1 MKGADNQHAIWIFL
15 MLFLSL
21 FFEINGDLALTR
33 EPFHTI
39 PAGNTSNRNETY
51 FKTFD
56 FMRSKNGIFEIKQDN
71 WMDASLSLGF
81 GDRYFTEYRRQ
92 ESLQYQ
98 TDRILDDCMFN
109 LQMIQLAMKL
119 YADDHEGRLPLAY
132 TVDRDGK
139 PLHSWRTL
147 LLPYFSA
154 DKTLKFLYEK
164 IRLDEPWDSE
174 WNRQFHET
182 IPPVY
187 RCDCSQRHYGF
198 DTQRALYDSRYV
210 SEFFPIG
217 GTYYAVVTGKETAFP
232 LPETNAPNNE
242 GLLFSEI
249 YANTILVMERNES
262 VCWMQPDRGISY
274 KEIADGTFL
283 KKMKEIPRH
292 VDRNNEPYICA
303 CHLEFTSL
311 LSRNVSQKSLELL
324 STREYEDDENDPD
337 DRIVVVDQAFLLNFD
352 SIYEQGGVK
361 SWLSEHE
368 DGFDDYLGLQ
378 KEKSQKNFQ

>member
-1 MKGADNQHAIWIFL
+1 MD
-15 MLFLSL
+15 LFLL
-21 FFEINGDLALTR
+21 VLLAFFIIDCRTALTQESSPVGDPKR
-33 EPFHTI
+33 
-39 PAGNTSNRNETY
+39 TSERDEEY

-98 TDRILDDCMFN
+98 TDRILDDCVYN
-109 LQMIQLAMKL
+109 LQMIQFAMKL
-119 YADDHEGRLPLAY
+119 YADDHEGRLPPAY

-182 IPPVY
+182 LPPVY
-187 RCDCSQRHYGF
+187 RCNSSQRHYGF
-198 DTQRALYDSRYV
+198 DAQRALYDSRYV

-217 GTYYAVVTGKETAFP
+217 GTYYAVITGKETAFP
-232 LPETNAPNNE
+232 LPETNVPNNE
-242 GLLFSEI
+242 GLLFSEV
-249 YANTILVMERNES
+249 YVNTILVMERNEA

-274 KEIADGTFL
+274 KEICDGIFL
-283 KKMKEIPRH
+283 KKMREIPRH
-292 VDRNNEPYICA
+292 VDRNNDPYICA
-303 CHLEFTSL
+303 CHREFTSL
-311 LSRNVSQKSLELL
+311 LSTKVSQKSLELL
-324 STREYEDDENDPD
+324 STE
-337 DRIVVVDQAFLLNFD
+337 
-352 SIYEQGGVK
+352 
-361 SWLSEHE
+361 LSSLIKR
-368 DGFDDYLGLQ
+368 FY
-378 KEKSQKNFQ
+378 